1 MDLREDIK
9 SVTYMKT
16 KPAELLK
23 SVSRNRRAIVIT
35 QNGEARA
42 VLQDVAT
49 YEANR
54 KALLFLKLM
63 TQSEKDIQ
71 RKRVIKHSEFML
83 KMGRR
88 FDA

>member
-16 KPAELLK
+16 KPAKLLE
-23 SVSRNRRAIVIT
+23 SVNKNHRAVVIT

-49 YEANR
+49 YETNR

-63 TQSEKDIQ
+63 AQSENDIQ
-71 RKRVIKHSEFML
+71 RKRVIKHNEFIRKL
-83 KMGRR
+83 ERK

>member
-16 KPAELLK
+16 KPAELLE
-23 SVSRNRRAIVIT
+23 SVNKNRRAVVIT

-49 YEANR
+49 YETNR

-63 TQSEKDIQ
+63 TQSERDITRGRVTKHKDLMRRLE
-71 RKRVIKHSEFML
+71 RKFNV
-83 KMGRR
+83 
-88 FDA
+88 